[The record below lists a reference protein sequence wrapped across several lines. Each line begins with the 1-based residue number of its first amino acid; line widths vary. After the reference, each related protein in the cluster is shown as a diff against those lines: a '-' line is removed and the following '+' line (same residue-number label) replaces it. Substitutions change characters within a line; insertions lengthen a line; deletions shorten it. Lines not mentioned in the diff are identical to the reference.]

1 MARKRN
7 NHDPK
12 FKSRVALEAIRGIK
26 TVSELSAQY
35 GVHPTLINRWK
46 KQVIES
52 LPEVFESGKA
62 PRKPA
67 GESPEIGKLYEQ
79 IGRLQVELDW
89 LKKKLNPCIEEKRLC
104 IEPHHRRL
112 SIRRQCAL
120 LGLSRASYYYEPRP
134 ERPENLVLMS
144 EIDRIYLDFPYFGSR
159 RMAAFLRD
167 RGYAVNRKRI
177 QRLMRLM
184 ALEAVYPKPRTSAA
198 NPAHRVYPYL
208 LRDLTITHPNHVWST
223 DITYVPMRR
232 GYMYL
237 TAIIDWYSRYVVAWE
252 ISNTLD
258 GAFCREVLRR
268 ALQNKKPSIFNT
280 DQGAQFTSP
289 KFTEILQEAEVQI
302 SMDGKGRALD
312 NVFVERL
319 WRSVKY
325 EHIYLHS
332 YENGLEL
339 YHGLHRYFEH
349 YNNERPHQSLGNQ
362 KPSEVYHATEA

>member
-1 MARKRN
+1 MANSYDKPLYQRGFAGWLQRIEFSRN
-7 NHDPK
+7 C
-12 FKSRVALEAIRGIK
+12 
-26 TVSELSAQY
+26 Y
-35 GVHPTLINRWK
+35 G
-46 KQVIES
+46 
-52 LPEVFESGKA
+52 
-62 PRKPA
+62 
-67 GESPEIGKLYEQ
+67 
-79 IGRLQVELDW
+79 
-89 LKKKLNPCIEEKRLC
+89 
-104 IEPHHRRL
+104 
-112 SIRRQCAL
+112 
-120 LGLSRASYYYEPRP
+120 YEPFSDG
-134 ERPENLVLMS
+134 E
-144 EIDRIYLDFPYFGSR
+144 PYALKGAR
-159 RMAAFLRD
+159 GVREGEAASL
-167 RGYAVNRKRI
+167 
-177 QRLMRLM
+177 
-184 ALEAVYPKPRTSAA
+184 
-198 NPAHRVYPYL
+198 
-208 LRDLTITHPNHVWST
+208 
-223 DITYVPMRR
+223 PMRR
-232 GYMYL
+232 GNMYL
-237 TAIIDWYSRYVVAWE
+237 RAIIDWYSRYVVAWE